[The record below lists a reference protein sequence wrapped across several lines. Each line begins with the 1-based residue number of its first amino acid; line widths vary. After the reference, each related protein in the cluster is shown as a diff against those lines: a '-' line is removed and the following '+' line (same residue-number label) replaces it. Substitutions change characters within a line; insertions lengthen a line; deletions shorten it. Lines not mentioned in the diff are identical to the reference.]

1 MKRARARSEGITPAG
16 PRTGSGAAV
25 RRARATPLSPLPRLC
40 WGDENQP
47 PCDGFVTPVPSS
59 ACFRDDYA
67 PAAELADDAGTALA
81 LVADAPRLLPTR
93 KALLQLCLQ
102 HLGRDFSGGNLSR
115 EKLARKLPA
124 DVVAAAVAEG
134 GAAPLVKRPQFSAEE
149 RAARRE
155 AKVAAKA
162 ARADD
167 KAARQADTQARKA
180 AAQDAR
186 ARRAEAAA
194 AAEAAREERAA
205 AAEARAAALAPR
217 RDAALARHLPALR
230 PFIPADVASRLEE
243 AAASAAAAGQQG
255 VARAARP
262 AQLLATLQPHQ
273 ERGFRYLTACYADG
287 LNPLLGDDMGLGKT
301 LQAISLLAHA
311 TFRRDGGGPHLVVCP
326 LSVLPSWQGELA
338 RWCPALRVLA
348 ARAGGGP
355 EEKSRLAAELAD
367 VASYDV
373 ALTTYDAMLV
383 DGPLGAALRG
393 GRACWDVLVLD
404 EAHRVKNEAGALGKA
419 LRGVRRACTLLMSGT
434 LLQNNLHELWALLNL
449 NYPDVFTDAAPFDA
463 AFRLDGEAAGAD
475 EDALR
480 AAHALLKALCLRRE
494 KAEVARDL
502 PPRTEARVQCPMAP
516 RQVHLYRSAL
526 RRSMAAVDGDG
537 DTRTLK
543 SLCMELRLICGHP
556 RLIELSDEY
565 DVSDDDDTSEE
576 ADEGSIEALLRASG
590 KLEVLDRLLTS
601 LKAGGHRVVL
611 FSQFTSML
619 DILARLLQL
628 RGHAYARLDGSVCPA
643 RRAVDIMRFNAA
655 GSNLFAFL
663 ATTKAG
669 GVGINLQSA
678 DTVILYDS
686 DWNPQQ
692 DEQAMARVHRIG
704 QTKPVAVFRLLTSR
718 SVEERITARAEKK
731 LYLDAV
737 VAKGDASLWS
747 AADLRHGADALFT
760 DTQDAAPSD
769 AELAA
774 LCDRSAA
781 GVAARAAQADKA
793 STSTAVVL
801 ATALPLELSMPP
813 PPLRAALAPEDADA
827 ARAEAAEAAAKRAAA
842 EADLPRAARRKA
854 LREAARR
861 RAAPPPAPAP
871 AQRRRQ
877 VAGVDYNHSSHCQVC
892 WDGGDLFC
900 CDSCPAAYHA
910 ECLGLDADEIGS
922 RRRWVCPHH
931 ACRAEGCG
939 RVAAAAGGL
948 IFRCE
953 SCPDAFCA
961 AHLPEEVLAC
971 GRIVESCDR
980 FRRLGQAPP
989 AQAMFVHCSE
999 DCAAWAAQNF
1009 GLTADDLAQLAP
1021 PRPAWACDGDEELAL
1036 PTGVAL
1042 RSARFAEL
1050 KAYLLQLRD
1059 PAARLPGAEQLR
1071 PLRNLLPSDGDQAF
1085 AALYAAARTAI
1096 VNREVPR
1103 EREAEP
1109 ERAQLSDDD
1118 DSDGVSDGSAASGDE
1133 SSEGSE
1139 SEDMAGLEQEVVAT
1153 QPRSRDVSGR
1163 RRRVAWTEAESAAL
1177 QAAVDV
1183 CGTRWSAVHAEAIAR
1198 GVKPVRS
1205 AQDMAMRFYRMRDV
1219 ERRTAMLTQQLTQAG
1234 VASAHALVAAAAAP
1248 GVSGRRRIIRW
1259 TADETATLR
1268 DLVAA
1273 HGEGNWRTIRDA
1285 GVESGGILAIRT
1297 THDVRQRWQTLQ
1309 LPKGPWALEEE
1320 RLFVRLVERH
1330 GVGAWFRMR
1339 QDPDAAGTLLA
1350 NRSGQQL
1357 KDKWRTMVR
1366 FNHPALAHLQLQLQ
1380 ALQQPM
1386 PQLLQL
1392 AAGPYEP
1399 DWDGAYQAPA
1409 PMEEDEADEYEEEDD
1424 EPGAPEDGEPAPDA
1438 AEAH

>member
-1 MKRARARSEGITPAG
+1 M
-16 PRTGSGAAV
+16 
-25 RRARATPLSPLPRLC
+25 
-40 WGDENQP
+40 
-47 PCDGFVTPVPSS
+47 
-59 ACFRDDYA
+59 
-67 PAAELADDAGTALA
+67 
-81 LVADAPRLLPTR
+81 
-93 KALLQLCLQ
+93 
-102 HLGRDFSGGNLSR
+102 
-115 EKLARKLPA
+115 
-124 DVVAAAVAEG
+124 
-134 GAAPLVKRPQFSAEE
+134 
-149 RAARRE
+149 
-155 AKVAAKA
+155 
-162 ARADD
+162 
-167 KAARQADTQARKA
+167 
-180 AAQDAR
+180 
-186 ARRAEAAA
+186 
-194 AAEAAREERAA
+194 
-205 AAEARAAALAPR
+205 
-217 RDAALARHLPALR
+217 
-230 PFIPADVASRLEE
+230 
-243 AAASAAAAGQQG
+243 
-255 VARAARP
+255 
-262 AQLLATLQPHQ
+262 
-273 ERGFRYLTACYADG
+273 
-287 LNPLLGDDMGLGKT
+287 
-301 LQAISLLAHA
+301 
-311 TFRRDGGGPHLVVCP
+311 
-326 LSVLPSWQGELA
+326 
-338 RWCPALRVLA
+338 
-348 ARAGGGP
+348 
-355 EEKSRLAAELAD
+355 
-367 VASYDV
+367 
-373 ALTTYDAMLV
+373 
-383 DGPLGAALRG
+383 
-393 GRACWDVLVLD
+393 
-404 EAHRVKNEAGALGKA
+404 
-419 LRGVRRACTLLMSGT
+419 
-434 LLQNNLHELWALLNL
+434 
-449 NYPDVFTDAAPFDA
+449 
-463 AFRLDGEAAGAD
+463 
-475 EDALR
+475 
-480 AAHALLKALCLRRE
+480 
-494 KAEVARDL
+494 ARDL
-502 PPRTEARVQCPMAP
+502 PPRTEARVHCPMAP

-526 RRSMAAVDGDG
+526 RRSVAAVDGDG

-565 DVSDDDDTSEE
+565 DVSDNDDDDAD
-576 ADEGSIEALLRASG
+576 ADEGSIEALLSASG

-628 RGHAYARLDGSVCPA
+628 RGHAYARLDGNVCPA
-643 RRAVDIMRFNAA
+643 RRAVDIMQFNAA

-692 DEQAMARVHRIG
+692 DEQAMARCHRIG
-704 QTKPVAVFRLLTSR
+704 QTRPVHVLRLVTSR

-747 AADLRHGADALFT
+747 AADLHHGADALFT

-781 GVAARAAQADKA
+781 GVATRAAQADKA

-861 RAAPPPAPAP
+861 RAAPPPPPAP

-900 CDSCPAAYHA
+900 CDACPAAYHA
-910 ECLGLDADEIGS
+910 ECLGLDADDIGS
-922 RRRWVCPHH
+922 RRRWSCPHH

-939 RVAAAAGGL
+939 RGPAAAGGL

-989 AQAMFVHCSE
+989 GTAMFIHCSE
-999 DCAAWAAQNF
+999 DCAEWAAQNF

-1021 PRPAWACDGDEELAL
+1021 PRPAWARDGDEELAL
-1036 PTGVAL
+1036 PSGVAL
-1042 RSARFAEL
+1042 RRARFAEL
-1050 KAYLLQLRD
+1050 KAFLLQLRD

-1096 VNREVPR
+1096 VNGEVPR
-1103 EREAEP
+1103 ERDAEP
-1109 ERAQLSDDD
+1109 ERAQLSDGD

-1139 SEDMAGLEQEVVAT
+1139 SEDMAGLEQEVVHT
-1153 QPRSRDVSGR
+1153 KPRSRDVTGR
-1163 RRRVAWTEAESAAL
+1163 RTRVPWTEAESAAL

-1198 GVKPVRS
+1198 GVKPIRS
-1205 AQDMAMRFYRMRDV
+1205 AQDMATRFYRMRDV
-1219 ERRTAMLTQQLTQAG
+1219 ERRTAMLTQQLTEAG
-1234 VASAHALVAAAAAP
+1234 TDVASAHALVAAAAAP
-1248 GVSGRRRIIRW
+1248 GVSGRRKIIRW

-1297 THDVRQRWQTLQ
+1297 THDVRQRWLTLQ
-1309 LPKGPWALEEE
+1309 TPKGPWAAEDE
-1320 RLFVRLVERH
+1320 RLLVRLVERH

-1339 QDPDAAGTLLA
+1339 QDADAAGTPLA
-1350 NRSGQQL
+1350 NRSGHQL
-1357 KDKWRTMVR
+1357 KDKWRCMVR
-1366 FNHPALAHLQLQLQ
+1366 FNHPAVAHLQLQLQ
-1380 ALQQPM
+1380 AMQQPR
-1386 PQLLQL
+1386 QQLQL
-1392 AAGPYEP
+1392 AAGPYEADP
-1399 DWDGAYQAPA
+1399 M
-1409 PMEEDEADEYEEEDD
+1409 PMEEDADEYKDDDD
-1424 EPGAPEDGEPAPDA
+1424 EPAAPDA
-1438 AEAH
+1438 EAAY